1 MLKRYNNKKN
11 ISGTLIRNARE
22 EKGMSKVRLSQL
34 LDTYGIYIN
43 TDELLRIEKNQ
54 LLVKD
59 FELVA
64 IAQILDIDLNQLK
77 NDLEDEKQQGEQ
89 DAVNHELLTKE

>member
-64 IAQILDIDLNQLK
+64 IAQNIRYRPKPIKKRFRRLVV
-77 NDLEDEKQQGEQ
+77 
-89 DAVNHELLTKE
+89 AY

>member
-11 ISGTLIRNARE
+11 ISGTLIKKARE
-22 EKGMSKVRLSQL
+22 DRGMSKVKLSQL

-54 LLVKD
+54 VLVKD

-64 IAQILDIDLNQLK
+64 IASILDIDLNNLK
-77 NDLEDEKQQGEQ
+77 KL
-89 DAVNHELLTKE
+89 VRRLVSHY

>member
-1 MLKRYNNKKN
+1 MLKRFNNKKN
-11 ISGTLIRNARE
+11 ISGTLLKKSRE
-22 EKGMSKVRLSQL
+22 NKGMTKKRLSEI

-43 TDELLRIEKNQ
+43 PDELLRIEKNKV
-54 LLVKD
+54 LVKD

-77 NDLEDEKQQGEQ
+77 SNLED
-89 DAVNHELLTKE
+89 

>member
-1 MLKRYNNKKN
+1 
-11 ISGTLIRNARE
+11 
-22 EKGMSKVRLSQL
+22 MSKVRLSQL

-43 TDELLRIEKNQ
+43 TDELLRIEKKQ

-77 NDLEDEKQQGEQ
+77 NDLED
-89 DAVNHELLTKE
+89 

>member
-1 MLKRYNNKKN
+1 MKGTLIMLKRYNDKKN
-11 ISGTLIRNARE
+11 ISGTLIRRPRE

-59 FELVA
+59 FELIA

-77 NDLEDEKQQGEQ
+77 KYLED
-89 DAVNHELLTKE
+89 

>member
-43 TDELLRIEKNQ
+43 TDEL
-54 LLVKD
+54 
-59 FELVA
+59 
-64 IAQILDIDLNQLK
+64 DLNQLK
-77 NDLEDEKQQGEQ
+77 NDLED
-89 DAVNHELLTKE
+89 

>member
-1 MLKRYNNKKN
+1 MLKRYNDKKN
-11 ISGTLIRNARE
+11 ISGALIRRARE

-59 FELVA
+59 FELIA

-77 NDLEDEKQQGEQ
+77 NNLED
-89 DAVNHELLTKE
+89 

>member
-54 LLVKD
+54 LLVK
-59 FELVA
+59 A

-77 NDLEDEKQQGEQ
+77 NDLED
-89 DAVNHELLTKE
+89 

>member
-1 MLKRYNNKKN
+1 MLKRYNDKKN
-11 ISGTLIRNARE
+11 ISGTLIRRSRE

-59 FELVA
+59 FELIA

-77 NDLEDEKQQGEQ
+77 KYLDV
-89 DAVNHELLTKE
+89 AKESFDYIAN

>member
-43 TDELLRIEKNQ
+43 
-54 LLVKD
+54 
-59 FELVA
+59 LVA

-77 NDLEDEKQQGEQ
+77 NDLED
-89 DAVNHELLTKE
+89 

>member
-64 IAQILDIDLNQLK
+64 IAQIIRYRPKSIKKRFRRLVVIY
-77 NDLEDEKQQGEQ
+77 
-89 DAVNHELLTKE
+89 

>member
-11 ISGTLIRNARE
+11 ISSTLIRNARE

-77 NDLEDEKQQGEQ
+77 NDLED
-89 DAVNHELLTKE
+89 

>member
-64 IAQILDIDLNQLK
+64 IAQNIRYRPKSIKKRFRRLVV
-77 NDLEDEKQQGEQ
+77 
-89 DAVNHELLTKE
+89 AY

>member
-11 ISGTLIRNARE
+11 ISGTLIKKARE
-22 EKGMSKVRLSQL
+22 DKGMSKVKLSQL
-34 LDTYGIYIN
+34 LDTYGVYIN

-54 LLVKD
+54 VLVKD

-64 IAQILDIDLNQLK
+64 IATILDIDLNNLK
-77 NDLEDEKQQGEQ
+77 NYLED
-89 DAVNHELLTKE
+89 

>member
-11 ISGTLIRNARE
+11 ISGTLIKKARE
-22 EKGMSKVRLSQL
+22 DRGMSKIKLSQL
-34 LDTYGIYIN
+34 LDTYGVYIN

-54 LLVKD
+54 VLVKD

-64 IAQILDIDLNQLK
+64 IATILDIDLNNLK
-77 NDLEDEKQQGEQ
+77 NYLED
-89 DAVNHELLTKE
+89 

>member
-11 ISGTLIRNARE
+11 TSGTLIRNARE
-22 EKGMSKVRLSQL
+22 EKGMSKIRLSQL

-77 NDLEDEKQQGEQ
+77 NDLED
-89 DAVNHELLTKE
+89 

>member
-1 MLKRYNNKKN
+1 MLKRYNNNKN
-11 ISGTLIRNARE
+11 ISGTLIRNTRE

-77 NDLEDEKQQGEQ
+77 NDLED
-89 DAVNHELLTKE
+89 

>member
-11 ISGTLIRNARE
+11 ISGTLIMNARE

-64 IAQILDIDLNQLK
+64 ITQILDIDLNQLK
-77 NDLEDEKQQGEQ
+77 KDLED
-89 DAVNHELLTKE
+89 

>member
-11 ISGTLIRNARE
+11 ISGKLIRNARE

-77 NDLEDEKQQGEQ
+77 NDLED
-89 DAVNHELLTKE
+89 

>member
-11 ISGTLIRNARE
+11 ISGTLIKKARE
-22 EKGMSKVRLSQL
+22 DRGMSKVKLSQL

-54 LLVKD
+54 VLVKD

-64 IAQILDIDLNQLK
+64 IAQILDIDLNNLK
-77 NDLEDEKQQGEQ
+77 YYLED
-89 DAVNHELLTKE
+89 

>member
-1 MLKRYNNKKN
+1 MLKRYNNNKN

-77 NDLEDEKQQGEQ
+77 NDLED
-89 DAVNHELLTKE
+89 

>member
-11 ISGTLIRNARE
+11 ISGTLTRNARE

-77 NDLEDEKQQGEQ
+77 NDLED
-89 DAVNHELLTKE
+89 

>member
-11 ISGTLIRNARE
+11 ISGTLIRIARE

-77 NDLEDEKQQGEQ
+77 NDLED
-89 DAVNHELLTKE
+89 

>member
-1 MLKRYNNKKN
+1 MLKRYNDKKN
-11 ISGTLIRNARE
+11 ISGTLIRQSRE

-59 FELVA
+59 FELIA

-77 NDLEDEKQQGEQ
+77 KYLED
-89 DAVNHELLTKE
+89 

>member
-11 ISGTLIRNARE
+11 ISGTLIRRSRE

-77 NDLEDEKQQGEQ
+77 NDLED
-89 DAVNHELLTKE
+89 

>member
-1 MLKRYNNKKN
+1 MQGKK
-11 ISGTLIRNARE
+11 
-22 EKGMSKVRLSQL
+22 KVWVRLSQL

-77 NDLEDEKQQGEQ
+77 NDLED
-89 DAVNHELLTKE
+89 

>member
-11 ISGTLIRNARE
+11 ISGMLIRNARE

-77 NDLEDEKQQGEQ
+77 NDLED
-89 DAVNHELLTKE
+89 

>member
-64 IAQILDIDLNQLK
+64 IAQISYIFLK
-77 NDLEDEKQQGEQ
+77 RIEKRQS
-89 DAVNHELLTKE
+89 TKLC

>member
-11 ISGTLIRNARE
+11 ISGILIRSARE

-59 FELVA
+59 FEWVA

-77 NDLEDEKQQGEQ
+77 NDLED
-89 DAVNHELLTKE
+89 

>member
-11 ISGTLIRNARE
+11 ISGILIRSARE

-43 TDELLRIEKNQ
+43 TDELLRIEKKQ

-77 NDLEDEKQQGEQ
+77 NDLED
-89 DAVNHELLTKE
+89 

>member
-11 ISGTLIRNARE
+11 ISGTLIKKARE
-22 EKGMSKVRLSQL
+22 DRGMIKVKLSQL

-54 LLVKD
+54 VLVKD

-64 IAQILDIDLNQLK
+64 IASILDIDLNNLK
-77 NDLEDEKQQGEQ
+77 KLFRRL
-89 DAVNHELLTKE
+89 VSHY

>member
-1 MLKRYNNKKN
+1 MLKIYNNKKN

-77 NDLEDEKQQGEQ
+77 NDLED
-89 DAVNHELLTKE
+89 

>member
-11 ISGTLIRNARE
+11 ISGTLIRRARE

-64 IAQILDIDLNQLK
+64 IAQILDIDLNKLK
-77 NDLEDEKQQGEQ
+77 NDLED
-89 DAVNHELLTKE
+89 

>member
-1 MLKRYNNKKN
+1 MLKRYNDKKN
-11 ISGTLIRNARE
+11 ISGTLIRRSRE
-22 EKGMSKVRLSQL
+22 EKGKSKVRLSQL

-59 FELVA
+59 FELIA
-64 IAQILDIDLNQLK
+64 IARILDIDLNQLK
-77 NDLEDEKQQGEQ
+77 KYLED
-89 DAVNHELLTKE
+89 

>member
-1 MLKRYNNKKN
+1 MLYRYNNKKN
-11 ISGTLIRNARE
+11 ISGTLIRKARE
-22 EKGMSKVRLSQL
+22 EKGMSKVMLSKL

-77 NDLEDEKQQGEQ
+77 NDLED
-89 DAVNHELLTKE
+89 